1 VSLVAGRTF
10 RGVPASEGVAAG
22 VVRVLGRALP
32 AQAATEMDVDGAL
45 DAAARELQ
53 FTSDRLR
60 AAGHEAEAEIVS
72 VGVLIAED
80 PVLRDDARE
89 RVAAGHDP
97 AQAITTATERHAVAM
112 EALRDP
118 MLRERAA
125 DIRQVG
131 RRAVAVLRGAPE
143 PTPDEGVVLVA
154 NELGPAEVMGLGGG
168 GVVAGVAVRGGANSH
183 AAIVAR
189 TLGLPLVLGVDADV
203 LEAEDGVPIVVD
215 ADAGEVSI
223 EPPEADVSRARAAM
237 DAAARRR
244 EALAAERGL
253 PAETLDGRRVT
264 LLCNVATEAE
274 TRMGLEAGAE
284 GVGLLRTELTF
295 LEADDWPDEDA
306 HRRVL
311 DPILDL
317 LEGKRAIV
325 RVLDFGGDKVPP
337 FLARDLPFTAAHVRG
352 LPALLRAKDALASQ
366 VRAAL
371 RSGRETLLGI
381 LVPMVTSIREV
392 RLAREIVE
400 GAVKE
405 TGAGMPEVGVM
416 VEVPSAALLADR
428 LAAELDFLAIGTN
441 DLTEHALGI
450 SRRDPASRP
459 ALGAHPSVLT
469 LINRVARAGQE
480 NGCAVR
486 VCGEAAAD
494 PLVLP
499 LLVGL
504 GIETLSMSPSKVDE
518 VRARVRR
525 LSAKECAATARA
537 ALAADSVEEVWE
549 LVRERNAP
557 DLP

>member
-1 VSLVAGRTF
+1 
-10 RGVPASEGVAAG
+10 
-22 VVRVLGRALP
+22 
-32 AQAATEMDVDGAL
+32 
-45 DAAARELQ
+45 
-53 FTSDRLR
+53 
-60 AAGHEAEAEIVS
+60 
-72 VGVLIAED
+72 
-80 PVLRDDARE
+80 
-89 RVAAGHDP
+89 
-97 AQAITTATERHAVAM
+97 
-112 EALRDP
+112 
-118 MLRERAA
+118 
-125 DIRQVG
+125 
-131 RRAVAVLRGAPE
+131 
-143 PTPDEGVVLVA
+143 
-154 NELGPAEVMGLGGG
+154 
-168 GVVAGVAVRGGANSH
+168 
-183 AAIVAR
+183 
-189 TLGLPLVLGVDADV
+189 
-203 LEAEDGVPIVVD
+203 
-215 ADAGEVSI
+215 
-223 EPPEADVSRARAAM
+223 
-237 DAAARRR
+237 
-244 EALAAERGL
+244 
-253 PAETLDGRRVT
+253 
-264 LLCNVATEAE
+264 
-274 TRMGLEAGAE
+274 
-284 GVGLLRTELTF
+284 
-295 LEADDWPDEDA
+295 
-306 HRRVL
+306 
-311 DPILDL
+311 
-317 LEGKRAIV
+317 
-325 RVLDFGGDKVPP
+325 
-337 FLARDLPFTAAHVRG
+337 VRG

-366 VRAAL
+366 VRAVL